1 MPDVEYPAEL
11 YYRVALTAAISLT
24 PNIQYFH
31 RPGGFDEAEDV
42 VVVGLKTVVSF

>member
-1 MPDVEYPAEL
+1 
-11 YYRVALTAAISLT
+11 VALTPALSLT

-31 RPGGFDEAEDV
+31 RPGGFDDDKDV